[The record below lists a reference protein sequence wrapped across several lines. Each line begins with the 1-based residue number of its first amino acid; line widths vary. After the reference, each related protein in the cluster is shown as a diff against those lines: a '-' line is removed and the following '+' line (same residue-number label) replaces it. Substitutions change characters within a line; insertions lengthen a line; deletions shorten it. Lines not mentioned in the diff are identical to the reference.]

1 MAHYGEG
8 DFKATF
14 SGALLE
20 INLIF
25 EFKNKNLALKASLNP
40 SPDRRGT

>member
-1 MAHYGEG
+1 MRKHDKVECNSHYREG

-25 EFKNKNLALKASLNP
+25 EFKNKNLPLK
-40 SPDRRGT
+40 GM